1 MVACDDGFAILGRR
15 PDTWLRDAG
24 KSAPLIAPLDS
35 GAGFLPSFPVD
46 PHNVL
51 RTTGY
56 GLRTDACSLRYIS
69 GPYSQ
74 AAVEER
80 ARRLRTG
87 HQSQVF
93 LEYRPS
99 IRAALSMSELVEV
112 SLTGTE
118 MQLLWRTCHV

>member
-1 MVACDDGFAILGRR
+1 MVACDDGFAILGRV
-15 PDTWLRDAG
+15 PQAG
-24 KSAPLIAPLDS
+24 HVATGRRQI
-35 GAGFLPSFPVD
+35 GATDRTTCLFLPSFPVD
-46 PHNVL
+46 PHNGL
-51 RTTGY
+51 RTSGY